1 MRRAFVRASSYLVLS
16 ALWAGLASPLLAAQV
31 RKVNG
36 PLAHGEGYEA
46 GDVLGFQLSSDGQW
60 AAFLAD
66 PDGDDRMEVF
76 GVPVGGRGGPRRL
89 NGPLVA
95 GGSLVEADTLPI
107 PGEPVYFFE
116 PWLAIS
122 ATNRVVYRGDQ
133 DTDGVFELFSAPIDG
148 SAPAQRIGGPLYVG
162 QRFFLEVVTL
172 LAPDGSRAAF
182 LADPE
187 DDDVWELYST
197 PLDGSAPQTR
207 LNGPLVPGASFEP
220 YRAGV
225 VQLSPDGL
233 TVVYRLDAAVDEVHE
248 LFAVPLAGGAT
259 PRRLNAPLVAGG
271 DVEPEGLQ
279 VTDERVVFVA
289 DALVNG
295 RFDLWSV
302 PLDGSA
308 APLQLASSLGSLRT
322 TLSPD
327 GTRVLYVA
335 SDGRLFAVPITGGAA
350 TLLGGPTLPAGGS
363 FVTDVRPSPGGRV
376 VARANWRAS
385 SVVELFSM
393 PLDGSSAPLVL
404 NPALVAGGSVE
415 EFVLA
420 PAGERLVYRAD
431 QETLDVIELYGA
443 PLDGSAPAVKLST
456 PLPEHGRVE
465 PFPRITPDGLAVL
478 FRADLDKTGTYELWK
493 APITGGAAPARVNG
507 PLVSGGDVSQGGT
520 SSGAVEYGF
529 GVTADGARILYVADQ
544 RRNDAFAL
552 WSVRADLAAAP
563 RELSGA
569 LELGPVLG
577 DVVSFA
583 WAEGGARLLYS
594 ADQIADG
601 TYGLYSAAT
610 GRDDA
615 RLSRTLLGYGL
626 ELRTSPDGHW
636 TAFSHPGACPPP
648 PIPCFLRA
656 SLGCAPVDGSAPPVD
671 MSEGLGGRPVAWAF
685 DPGSTRLVFEL
696 EVIGQFYSSFGI
708 FSRPTYGGPAVSLTE
723 PPGLT
728 YLAATGVPRIAP
740 DGARVVFSQQLLES
754 SGPDRL
760 WCTPI
765 DRGEAP
771 RILAEAAHGSPAF
784 RAYRITPTAE
794 RAVFV
799 ASLELQGLDELWQV
813 PLHGARPPT
822 RVGPLLPAHADV
834 DPGFLLLPDGKGVLY
849 LVDGLVDG
857 SLELWRAPLEPSHG
871 QAPVQLSAKAAS
883 GGGVAPSILSHI
895 EDPEHAPQFALSPDG
910 RSVVYRADQDRR
922 GVFELFVVASDGRTP
937 ARKLHASLG
946 AAPGVPPFAF
956 RFAPDGEHVVYV
968 APDKVGTRRLHL
980 ARLDGLSDPEPLGG
994 TFATGGGLYL
1004 DPQEGAAFSFA
1015 LTPDGKRVV
1024 YVADQRVDETFE
1036 LLLAPLDGGPAR
1048 VLNSALVPGGDVRA
1062 LGSRPLFALHPDGTR
1077 VAYVADQ
1084 DEDEVFELYVAELDP
1099 RRVRPARLER

>member
-1 MRRAFVRASSYLVLS
+1 MRRLRPFPSLPLVLP
-16 ALWAGLASPLLAAQV
+16 ALALVLGAAPLAAQV

-60 AAFLAD
+60 AAFFAD

-95 GGSLVEADTLPI
+95 GGSLVESDTLPV

-122 ATNRVVYRGDQ
+122 SKNRVVYRGDQ

-197 PLDGSAPQTR
+197 PLDGSAPQTK
-207 LNGPLVPGASFEP
+207 LNGPLVSGASFEP

-225 VQLSPDGL
+225 VHLSPDGL

-248 LFAVPLAGGAT
+248 LFAVPLAGGAA
-259 PRRLNAPLVAGG
+259 PRRLNPPLVAGG

-289 DALVNG
+289 DAQEND
-295 RFDLWSV
+295 RRDLWSV

-308 APLQLASSLGSLRT
+308 APLQLASSLGSLHT
-322 TLSPD
+322 TLGPD

-335 SDGRLFAVPITGGAA
+335 EDGRLFAVPIAGGAA
-350 TLLGGPTLPAGGS
+350 KLLGGPTLPAGGS
-363 FVTDVRPSPGGRV
+363 FVTDVRASPGGRV

-393 PLDGSSAPLVL
+393 PLEGSSPPLVL

-431 QETLDVIELYGA
+431 QETVDVIELYGA
-443 PLDGSAPAVKLST
+443 PLDGSAPAVKLNT
-456 PLPEHGRVE
+456 PLPEHGRIGA
-465 PFPRITPDGLAVL
+465 FPRVTPDGLAVL
-478 FRADLDKTGTYELWK
+478 FRADLEQTGTYELWK
-493 APITGGAAPARVNG
+493 APIAGGSAPARVNG
-507 PLVSGGDVSQGGT
+507 PLVPGGDVSEGGT

-529 GVTADGARILYVADQ
+529 GATADGARILYVADQ

-563 RELSGA
+563 RELSGP

-601 TYGLYSAAT
+601 TYGLTSVETA
-610 GRDDA
+610 RDDA
-615 RLSRTLLGYGL
+615 RLPRTLLGYGL

-648 PIPCFLRA
+648 PIPCFPRA
-656 SLGCAPVDGSAPPVD
+656 SLGCAPVDGSGPPVN

-696 EVIGQFYSSFGI
+696 EVTGQFFSSLGI
-708 FSRPTYGGPAVSLTE
+708 FSRSTYGGPALSLTE

-728 YLAATGVPRIAP
+728 YLAATGRPRIAP

-765 DRGEAP
+765 DRAQPP
-771 RILAEAAHGSPAF
+771 RILAEAAHDSPAI

-799 ASLELQGLDELWQV
+799 ASLELRELDELWQV
-813 PLHGARPPT
+813 PLDGARAPT
-822 RVGPLLPAHADV
+822 RVGPLFPAHADV
-834 DPGFLLLPDGKGVLY
+834 DPGFLLLPDGESVLY

-871 QAPVQLSAKAAS
+871 PPPVQLSTKPVS
-883 GGGVAPSILSHI
+883 GGGVAPSIPTYVA
-895 EDPEHAPQFALSPDG
+895 DPDHAPQFALSPAG
-910 RSVVYRADQDRR
+910 RFVVYRADQDLRH
-922 GVFELFVVASDGRTP
+922 VFELYVVPSNGRAP
-937 ARKLHASLG
+937 ARKLHTPLG
-946 AAPGVPPFAF
+946 VAPGIPPAAF
-956 RFAPDGEHVVYV
+956 HFAPDGERVVYA
-968 APDKVGTRRLHL
+968 APDKAGTLRLHV
-980 ARLDGLSDPEPLGG
+980 ARLDGLSAPEPLGG
-994 TFATGGGLYL
+994 AFAAGGGLYL

-1015 LTPDGKRVV
+1015 LTPDEKRVV
-1024 YVADQRVDETFE
+1024 YVADQRVDQTFE

-1048 VLNSALVPGGDVRA
+1048 VLNSELVPGGDVRA
-1062 LGSRPLFALHPDGTR
+1062 LGSRPIFALHPNGTR

-1084 DEDEVFELYVAELDP
+1084 DEDEVFELYLAELDP
-1099 RRVRPARLER
+1099 RRLRPARQER